1 MKDLWRNSPELVSAL
16 ARRGFRNM
24 DIRNIRFIP
33 VGDDGYAVCNVR
45 VSEELLDMQGVD
57 FSGAQLSNVFFK
69 YCDLRGANF
78 IGAKLSNVR
87 FVNCMF
93 DYDSRYFG
101 ADIIP
106 FRRAE
111 IRAEYMPSYLED
123 NAKLCYILDIY
134 SPVDTDGKELIA
146 YKKVYVFNGEG
157 YVRVPVIAKLRIPFY
172 AKRITY
178 EHGKCR
184 AECAEVLDLV
194 DYNGNHYS
202 TALSKYSNFLT
213 YRVGHMVYADSFDED
228 PITVCTHGIHFFLRE
243 DEAWEY

>member
-1 MKDLWRNSPELVSAL
+1 MSMKDLWRNSLGLVSAL
-16 ARRGFRNM
+16 DRRGFRNM
-24 DIRNIRFIP
+24 DIRNTRFIP
-33 VGDDGYAVCNVR
+33 VDDDGYAVCNVR
-45 VSEELLDMQGVD
+45 VSEELLDMRDVD

-87 FVNCMF
+87 FINCMF
-93 DYDSRYFG
+93 DYDNRYLG

-123 NAKLCYILDIY
+123 NVKLCYILNIY
-134 SPVDTDGKELIA
+134 APVDTDGEELIA
-146 YKKVYVFNGEG
+146 YKKVFAFSEEWH
-157 YVRVPVIAKLRIPFY
+157 VPVIAKLRIPFY

-178 EHGKCR
+178 EHDKCR

-202 TALSKYSNFLT
+202 SALSKYSNFLT

-228 PITVCTHGIHFFLRE
+228 PMEVCTHGIHFFLTE
-243 DEAWEY
+243 NEARCY